1 MIPSMYYRIN
11 HKKKFLFYDKVSLAN
26 IKSGFFYELSSK
38 NDPLIDNNIIH
49 LFNFLLKDYL
59 LKSTEKLYLIYTLI
73 EEFKR
78 MKNIQ
83 LENYDK
89 ISINIS
95 RKIIKKNYK
104 MNFDFLSEDLDD
116 ICTLISLG
124 FTKIFSTKKIKFK
137 SYEEL
142 LKKLEEYNTF
152 FFDVVKIYKTYKFS
166 VPPNAPE
173 IPKGD
178 VPNEILL
185 LKYIFQGIKQL
196 NLNLKNM
203 AKNNILPFLII
214 ILNFDWLFPFVFDV
228 DIDLR
233 YEQLQNDIDNYY
245 FTKEKIFYANY
256 LKNKQTSDD
265 YLYDFDEDNEEKEME
280 KEIKFNG
287 TEKEIQIID
296 LIKNDFNKVSNYT
309 NEKKLLNNISE
320 MNSNLNLENIIDGNY
335 INLLIKNE
343 NVFDVILCFFYSIK
357 KIKYLKSLNI
367 TMPNGFIKEN
377 IDLIKIRSIP
387 HNALV
392 DISNINLFEYITP
405 ISSVN
410 SFSISFNFLEKKT
423 FENVLFIIQNNSD
436 LREIKL
442 NFFDSYNLNSYNLMK
457 IYQECGVFTSNDI
470 FRNET
475 KIIMNK
481 RIEKIIKQKL
491 LQYLELNLE
500 KLFLLI
506 QTKKSLERLEIIIK
520 LPSKLLESGNENDG
534 YHIAIMKFI
543 INLIILLNSEKLY
556 LKEFKLILP
565 FFNFDNRAY
574 PIIGEVFDKM
584 NLLTKNPQL
593 KSLILEASIYKIY
606 NLKNIISY
614 NLQNLILGE
623 MDLESFQNLIQF
635 YQSDDFIQN
644 SQLRVL
650 NISLNKTVT
659 KYKECKNI
667 IYSFFSGKNPKNMTE
682 IFFKCYF
689 RIKRKNLYD
698 LIKSGNYNQIQEYN
712 IKMKID
718 KLKKY
723 KNIIEHKEFFFM
735 NKEIE
740 RKVNSYLPLFKKYD
754 FLQEKNIKI
763 AQNIFKFLLPSNKKI
778 INLIEI

>member
-1 MIPSMYYRIN
+1 MYYRIN

-584 NLLTKNPQL
+584 NLQVEIQTAYSEETVFIELVGEDIGVLIGKRGQTLDSLQYLT
-593 KSLILEASIYKIY
+593 SL
-606 NLKNIISY
+606 
-614 NLQNLILGE
+614 
-623 MDLESFQNLIQF
+623 
-635 YQSDDFIQN
+635 
-644 SQLRVL
+644 VV
-650 NISLNKTVT
+650 NKGREE
-659 KYKECKNI
+659 YI
-667 IYSFFSGKNPKNMTE
+667 
-682 IFFKCYF
+682 
-689 RIKRKNLYD
+689 RIKMDSENYRDRRQKTIENLAKNLAKKAKNTGRVVHVDAMNPYERRIIHSVLQEDKYVDTHSEGEEPNRHVVITLTEEYANMPRKPRGKYNNRRGGYNRGYKKDGYRKNGRYGKRSD
-698 LIKSGNYNQIQEYN
+698 SYQN
-712 IKMKID
+712 D
-718 KLKKY
+718 Y
-723 KNIIEHKEFFFM
+723 KDN
-735 NKEIE
+735 
-740 RKVNSYLPLFKKYD
+740 NSNH
-754 FLQEKNIKI
+754 EKGESSEE
-763 AQNIFKFLLPSNKKI
+763 AT
-778 INLIEI
+778 E